1 MTTLG
6 SVAPVRRIQLTRGRV
21 ARGRTRRVG
30 IALGA
35 GGARGLAHIGVLR
48 ALGECE
54 VPIHAVVGT
63 SIGALVGAVF
73 AAGQLER
80 FEREICGLERVDLL
94 RLVDP
99 VWPRAGL
106 LSGDRLSE
114 RLRDL
119 FGDWRIEDLAIPFA
133 AVTVDLVTGEEV
145 LIRKGPVLEAVR
157 SSLSIPGI
165 FVPARVGKRI
175 FVDGAIRNPVPVS
188 ELQHFDVDVSIAVN
202 LHGRPVRELASG
214 TRKGGARTRG
224 SLPARIVE
232 LLEAPLGRRR
242 RRPESDNGP
251 SLIEI
256 LAASMTAMEGE
267 LARYRLAADPVD
279 VVLTPKV
286 HSIRSFE
293 FHRAR
298 HAIQAGREE
307 VHSRIEEIQTAL
319 RRRRRRRRA

>member
-1 MTTLG
+1 MG
-6 SVAPVRRIQLTRGRV
+6 PVRRIQRPRGTVLRGR
-21 ARGRTRRVG
+21 ARRVG

-48 ALGECE
+48 ALGESE

-63 SIGALVGAVF
+63 SIGALVGAAF

-80 FEREICGLERVDLL
+80 FERETRSLERVDLL

-106 LSGDRLSE
+106 LSGDRVSE
-114 RLRDL
+114 RLHDL
-119 FGDWRIEDLAIPFA
+119 FGDWRIEDLALPFG
-133 AVTVDLVTGEEV
+133 AVAVDLVTGEEV
-145 LIRKGPVLEAVR
+145 LIRTGPVIEAVR

-165 FVPARVGKRI
+165 FVPPRAGKRI

-188 ELQHFDVDVSIAVN
+188 ALGAFDVDVSIAVN

-214 TRKGGARTRG
+214 PRKRAGLTRG
-224 SLPARIVE
+224 ALPARIVE
-232 LLEAPLGRRR
+232 LLEGPLVRRR
-242 RRPESDNGP
+242 RRSESANGP
-251 SLIEI
+251 SLVEI

-279 VVLTPKV
+279 VVLTPRV
-286 HSIRSFE
+286 HAIRSFE

-298 HAIQAGREE
+298 QAIHAGREE
-307 VHSRIEEIQTAL
+307 VRSHLGEIRTAL